1 MRIVVT
7 NHENADFQRLVAM
20 LDDEYYQLF
29 GDVVLQYR
37 QQNKTDNL
45 SRVALVTHNDRA
57 VACGAFRKYDA
68 KTVEIKRV
76 FVQKNYRRQGLA
88 IRVMHTLE
96 DIARQD
102 EFSKAILETGR
113 EMPAAIA
120 LYQFLGYT
128 FIDNFGAFTGD
139 EKVVCMQKAL

>member
-1 MRIVVT
+1 MHIVIT
-7 NHENADFQRLVAM
+7 DNENTDFQRLVAV

-45 SRVALVTHNDRA
+45 SRVVLVYHDDRA
-57 VACGAFRKYDA
+57 MACGAFREYDA
-68 KTVEIKRV
+68 DTVEVKRV
-76 FVQKNYRRQGLA
+76 FVQKPYRRQGVAALL
-88 IRVMHTLE
+88 MNKLE

-102 EFSKAILETGR
+102 GFNKAVLETGR

-128 FIDNFGAFTGD
+128 FIDNFGTFSGD
-139 EKVVCMQKAL
+139 ENVVCMQKAL